1 MSYTSTPLRFGDV
14 ICLGLE
20 FAGSSEEGMFY
31 VLGHKSPLSL
41 VEDFRD
47 VIDHVLVAETPN
59 TFLSPSDATFPV
71 PVHSREYWFEV
82 VGKNEYVKRV
92 PL

>member
-1 MSYTSTPLRFGDV
+1 MSYASTPLRFGDV

-20 FAGSSEEGMFY
+20 FAGSEDGTFY

-41 VEDFRD
+41 VEGFRD

-59 TFLSPSDATFPV
+59 TFLSPSDTTFPV

-82 VGKNEYVKRV
+82 VGKSEYAKRV
-92 PL
+92 SL